1 MTPKASAVNMLL
13 DREIQDSRLMHYLSE
28 ERDKKLS
35 ENKATRDSIERE
47 HKKEVEVYTQACWIK
62 VKGKELF
69 LPITEE
75 MPDGLTPQQKADL
88 LKTHSTKKNKAQV
101 ISIGDM
107 EHILF
112 ETKIEIPSNLLN
124 KDPRENEEF
133 QDWIMSMLK
142 KNLPCKVFLGLELM

>member
-1 MTPKASAVNMLL
+1 MLL

-47 HKKEVEVYTQACWIK
+47 HKKEVEVYTRACWIK
-62 VKGKELF
+62 IKGKELF

-88 LKTHSTKKNKAQV
+88 LKTHSTKKTRHKWSQ
-101 ISIGDM
+101 S
-107 EHILF
+107 
-112 ETKIEIPSNLLN
+112 ETWNTFSSKLRSKSPAT
-124 KDPRENEEF
+124 F
-133 QDWIMSMLK
+133 
-142 KNLPCKVFLGLELM
+142 